1 MKKLFDL
8 KEWLTLEDA
17 AKHLTILFG
26 EEVKVS
32 DVLRL
37 ALDGR
42 LRLSVDFVNNTN
54 VRTAKIVSIDEA
66 TFIDIPILQRK
77 DASKPDPKNLQ
88 AVGHVKVL
96 NGISYFD
103 NKVINYDDDEKVYS
117 LSGVWDLAMIGGER
131 IDIEYKYHQ
140 LTGGPDVELLNIDG
154 SFVVDEKRT
163 VAMHLMK
170 QFKEFVYD
178 KNLSPEKND
187 ENRRRNYY
195 PAEGLPDDSV
205 LVVRTSAL
213 RLLEDTIR
221 DNQKKNDPPIRKSAA
236 TKAAD
241 TYLVIIAALAKKAG
255 INIHEAGAANK
266 IRRELDLLGIPM
278 TEGTIYNNIVEVL
291 PQVLADIPDA
301 IGRRQKTTPKK

>member
-42 LRLSVDFVNNTN
+42 LRLSVDFVNHTN

-66 TFIDIPILQRK
+66 TFIEIPILERCLPSEPG
-77 DASKPDPKNLQ
+77 SKSFQL
-88 AVGHVKVL
+88 VGTEKAL

-163 VAMHLMK
+163 VAMHLMN
-170 QFKEFVYD
+170 Q
-178 KNLSPEKND
+178 
-187 ENRRRNYY
+187 
-195 PAEGLPDDSV
+195 GLPDDSV

-236 TKAAD
+236 TKATD

-266 IRRELDLLGIPM
+266 IRCELDLLGIPM
-278 TEGTIYNNIVEVL
+278 TEGTIYTKVVEVL
-291 PQVLADIPDA
+291 PEVLADIPDA
-301 IGRRQKTTPKK
+301 IGRKQKTTPKQ